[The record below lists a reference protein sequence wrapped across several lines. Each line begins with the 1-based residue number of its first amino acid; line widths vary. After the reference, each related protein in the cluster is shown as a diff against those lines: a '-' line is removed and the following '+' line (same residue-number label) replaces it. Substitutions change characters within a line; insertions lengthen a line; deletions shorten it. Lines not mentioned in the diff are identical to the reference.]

1 MTMTDDSDNYL
12 SGQLLIAMPGMMD
25 LFARTVVYLCARRRQ
40 TNLA

>member
-1 MTMTDDSDNYL
+1 MTMTDENNRYL
-12 SGQLLIAMPGMMD
+12 SGKLLIAMPGMMD